1 MQEGRYPG
9 EEDLRFA
16 RVQDIRASWYF
27 VYYWSLHELCYRH
40 VAALGQTPGSLDQE
54 GRGSS
59 VSAGWLNNN
68 NNKNNIKLHC
78 LIAKKKNQSTVFY
91 IGFSEL

>member
-1 MQEGRYPG
+1 MQEGRYPR

-16 RVQDIRASWYF
+16 RVQDVRASWYF

-59 VSAGWLNNN
+59 VSAGRL
-68 NNKNNIKLHC
+68 KQQL
-78 LIAKKKNQSTVFY
+78 Q
-91 IGFSEL
+91 